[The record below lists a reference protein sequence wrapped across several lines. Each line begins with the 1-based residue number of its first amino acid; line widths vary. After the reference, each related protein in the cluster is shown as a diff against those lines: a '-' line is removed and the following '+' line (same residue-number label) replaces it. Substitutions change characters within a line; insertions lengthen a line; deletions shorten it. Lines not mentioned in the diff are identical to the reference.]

1 MIGSGTHSAGSH
13 ADSPLAWQLKR
24 LSWRPSGMRAMILAL
39 LLSSCSLFSGGSAS
53 LDGEWLLQEGTNQGA
68 AVPIVA
74 GSKITLRI
82 DGQQAGG
89 SAACNLYGGTIKV
102 SGSSISISALSM
114 TEMACQET
122 LMASEA
128 AYLAALPRV
137 MTVARNGSSL
147 VLSGSQVELRFALVP
162 PVASA
167 DLVGTTWILDSL
179 ITGEAVSSTVGE
191 RVALQLS
198 GDGRLSASTGCRD
211 VTGSYTVSDGQV
223 EVTLEPYDAIGCAAA
238 LGAQDAHILNVLS
251 GAFSIDI
258 DGERLTLM
266 TGNQGI
272 GYRADR

>member
-1 MIGSGTHSAGSH
+1 
-13 ADSPLAWQLKR
+13 
-24 LSWRPSGMRAMILAL
+24 MILAL
-39 LLSSCSLFSGGSAS
+39 LLSGCSLLSGGSAS

-114 TEMACQET
+114 TEMACQEK

-137 MTVARNGSSL
+137 TTVDRSGSSL
-147 VLSGSQVELRFALVP
+147 VLSGPQVELRFVLVP
-162 PVASA
+162 PVANA
-167 DLVGTTWILDSL
+167 NLGGTTWILDSL
-179 ITGEAVSSTVGE
+179 ISGDAVSSTVGE
-191 RVALQLS
+191 RVTLQLG
-198 GDGRLSASTGCRD
+198 GDGRLSASTGCRN

-223 EVTLEPYDAIGCAAA
+223 QVTLDPWDTIGCAEEV
-238 LGAQDAHILNVLS
+238 GAQDAHILGVLAS
-251 GAFSIDI
+251 AFSIDV
-258 DGERLTLM
+258 DGDRLTLM
-266 TGNQGI
+266 AGNQGI
-272 GYRADR
+272 GYRAER